1 MKLDKIAS
9 DLGVSVRQGPVP
21 VGWWGAYDWRDHSI
35 TLVPGLAPIQ
45 YKHVFAHELGH
56 AFYRHVGT
64 SHSMEQQASIWAAHQ
79 LIDTP
84 AFLEAAFGADTHI
97 GIAAILEVMPADV
110 ETYLGS
116 MDDRIFEQLMEVMST
131 IKSC

>member
-1 MKLDKIAS
+1 MKLDEIAA
-9 DLGVSVRQGPVP
+9 DLGVSVLRGPLP
-21 VGWWGAYDWRDHSI
+21 AGWWGAYDWRTHTI
-35 TLVPGLAPIQ
+35 TLLPGLGPIQ
-45 YKHVFAHELGH
+45 YKHVYAHELGH
-56 AFYRHVGT
+56 AFYRHEG
-64 SHSMEQQASIWAAHQ
+64 SSPRMEWEASVWASRQ